1 MQLQFR
7 LVLMNNQANKS
18 KTQGKSRVKNH
29 KLLEVIHKQDIQGKA
44 TYNGQKIVNV
54 KNWNS
59 NTKAW

>member
-1 MQLQFR
+1 
-7 LVLMNNQANKS
+7 MNNQANKS
-18 KTQGKSRVKNH
+18 KTQGKSKVKNH

-44 TYNGQKIVNV
+44 TYNGQKKGNV